1 MSRAGRLALLV
12 ALLSPDAAPAAGP
25 ETPPGWSACLPR
37 RAVAAVRLSAAGD
50 LDLVQP
56 DGRLLRLAGLEPPP
70 PGAGLAAFTLAA
82 SLLARLSTADAAV
95 ETLGSRDRWDRTTAL
110 VALGGQPLAGLLVRD
125 GLARVRPDETPPV
138 CLRQLMR
145 LEDEAR
151 RARRGLWAEPDGVL
165 DAQAIAGRPDLNGR
179 FTIVEG
185 RVTRLGRGRANIYLN
200 FGTISRHDLSVT
212 VQKRSLQRV
221 EASGMTWT
229 SLEGRR
235 VRVRGIVAGTGR
247 PTLAIGRPGE
257 IERLD

>member
-1 MSRAGRLALLV
+1 MSRAGLFALLV
-12 ALLSPDAAPAAGP
+12 TVLAAGETRSAGP
-25 ETPPGWSACLPR
+25 DTPPGWSACLPR
-37 RAVAAVRLSAAGD
+37 RGGSVVRLAPAGD

-56 DGRLLRLAGLEPPP
+56 DGRLLRLAGLDPPS
-70 PGAGLAAFTLAA
+70 PGAGLAGFTLAD
-82 SLLARLSTADAAV
+82 SLTARLSTADASV
-95 ETLGSRDRWDRTTAL
+95 ETLGSTDRWDRTAAL

-125 GLARVRPDETPPV
+125 GLARVRPDDTPPV
-138 CLRQLMR
+138 CLRQLLR

-151 RARRGLWAEPDGVL
+151 RARRGLWAEPDGVV
-165 DAQAIAGRPDLNGR
+165 DALAMAGRTDLNGR

-185 RVTRLGRGRANIYLN
+185 RVIGLGRGRASIYLN

-229 SLEGRR
+229 SLKGRR

-247 PTLAIGRPGE
+247 PTLAIGRPEE

>member
-1 MSRAGRLALLV
+1 MSRAGPVVLLV
-12 ALLSPDAAPAAGP
+12 TLVAAGGTLAAGP
-25 ETPPGWSACLPR
+25 DTPPGWSACLPKR
-37 RAVAAVRLSAAGD
+37 GGPTVRLASAGD
-50 LDLVQP
+50 LDLAQP
-56 DGRLLRLAGLEPPP
+56 DGRVLRLAGLDPPV
-70 PGAGLAAFTLAA
+70 PGAGLAGFTLAA
-82 SLLARLSTADAAV
+82 SLAARLSASDATV
-95 ETLGSRDRWDRTTAL
+95 ELLGPGDRWDRTAAL

-125 GLARVRPDETPPV
+125 GLARVRPDETPTG
-138 CLRQLMR
+138 CLRQLLR

-151 RARRGLWAEPDGVL
+151 RARRGLWAEPDGVV
-165 DAQAIAGRPDLNGR
+165 DALAMGRRTDLNGR

-185 RVTRLGRGRANIYLN
+185 RVSRLGQGRASIYLN

-247 PTLAIGRPGE
+247 PTLAIGRPEE